1 MSALAQLRPTEVVVF
16 HHLLNLIDRKPY
28 RSVNGGPRLLVWGAN
43 G

>member
-16 HHLLNLIDRKPY
+16 HQQPNLIDCTPY